1 MAWAAT
7 ARCRRANE
15 QCRRRWCCRWPRRCR
30 TTHQEPAGAA
40 RGWVLRRPL
49 WKKRLNCWTMKG
61 LGHSL
66 RRAMILARREKA
78 KQTEP
83 IVKNAEVLLV
93 VDFLG

>member
-1 MAWAAT
+1 
-7 ARCRRANE
+7 
-15 QCRRRWCCRWPRRCR
+15 
-30 TTHQEPAGAA
+30 
-40 RGWVLRRPL
+40 
-49 WKKRLNCWTMKG
+49 MKG